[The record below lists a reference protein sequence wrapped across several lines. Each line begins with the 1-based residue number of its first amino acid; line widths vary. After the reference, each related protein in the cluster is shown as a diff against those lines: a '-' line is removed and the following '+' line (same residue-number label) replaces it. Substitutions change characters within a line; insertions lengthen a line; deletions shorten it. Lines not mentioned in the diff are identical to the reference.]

1 MEIFWYGSACFRLSE
16 RGLATI
22 VTEPNPIA
30 YPKGDVFTFSRPV
43 QHSFGSTRCIEGP
56 GEYEIGGVFITG
68 VRTNGSKHIAGE
80 PKNTV
85 YVFNFDGLTV
95 AHLGDLRHVPTQAE
109 IDALGEVNVALVPVG
124 GALSAADTAEVVHLL
139 EPAFVLPMYEHTTA
153 SRSDLAPL
161 TKFLKEMGVNEADVL
176 PMLKVTRATL
186 PEEMQVVVLE
196 MQAVKR

>member
-22 VTEPNPIA
+22 VTEPNPTA
-30 YPKGDVFTFSRPV
+30 HPKGDVFTFSRPV
-43 QHSFGSTRCIEGP
+43 EDHFGAARLVEGP
-56 GEYEIGGVFITG
+56 GEYEVGGVFITG
-68 VRTNGSKHIAGE
+68 VRTNGTKRAENE

-85 YVFNFDGLTV
+85 YVFNFNGLTL

-109 IDALGEVNVALVPVG
+109 MEALGEVNVALVPVG
-124 GALSAADTAEVVHLL
+124 GALSAADAAEVVHLL
-139 EPAFVLPMYEHTTA
+139 DPAFVLPMYEHTTE

-161 TKFLKEMGVNEADVL
+161 TKFLKEMGVNETEVL

-186 PEEMQVVVLE
+186 PEETQVVVLDV
-196 MQAVKR
+196 QH